1 MKAIVY
7 SSYGKPEVL
16 SLADVNT
23 PAPKGD
29 EILIRIH
36 ATAVNSADIRLR
48 AANPSM
54 VRLFWGLFRP
64 KNPILGGVFS
74 GEIVGMGPEVKRFKV
89 GDAVFGLTT
98 LKMGAYGEYLSISEK
113 EAIARKPENLSHAEA
128 ASLPFGGHT
137 AWHFFKKAKI
147 QSGSK
152 VLIYGASGAVGCA
165 AVQFAKHF
173 GAEVT
178 AVCSARNAETMRSI
192 GADHVL
198 DYAKDDLG
206 ALRGQFDVVMETVD
220 RSSVRLMAS
229 LVKKGGMLILS
240 AAMMGGALF
249 GLMLTLFGGKRLG
262 MGMVKA
268 GPEDME
274 AMANL
279 AAQGRFRPVI
289 DRVMPMEQI
298 VEAHRY
304 VDLGHKRG
312 NLIISMA

>member
-1 MKAIVY
+1 MKAVVY
-7 SSYGKPEVL
+7 SAYGKPEVL
-16 SLADVNT
+16 SLTEVAT
-23 PAPKGD
+23 PSPKGD

-48 AANPSM
+48 AANPKM

-74 GEIVGMGPEVKRFKV
+74 GEVVGMGPDVKRFV
-89 GDAVFGLTT
+89 MGDQVFGLTT

-113 EAIARKPENLSHAEA
+113 EAIARKPANLSHAEA

-137 AWHFFKKAKI
+137 AWHFFKKAII
-147 QSGSK
+147 QPGSK

-165 AVQFAKHF
+165 AMQFAKHF

-178 AVCSARNAETMRSI
+178 AVCSARNAEIMRSI

-206 ALRGQFDVVMETVD
+206 ALRGQFDVVMETVS

-240 AAMMGGALF
+240 ASMMGEALA
-249 GLMLTLFGGKRLG
+249 GLFLTLFSGKRLG

-268 GPEDME
+268 GPQDME
-274 AMANL
+274 AMAEL
-279 AAQGRFRPVI
+279 ASQGKFKPVI
-289 DRVMPMEQI
+289 DRVMPVEQM

-304 VDLGHKRG
+304 VDQGHKRG
-312 NLIISMA
+312 NLVISMA

>member
-16 SLADVNT
+16 SLADVAT

-29 EILIRIH
+29 EILVRIH
-36 ATAVNSADIRLR
+36 ATAVNSADVRLR

-54 VRLFWGLFRP
+54 VRLFWGLLRP

-74 GEIVGMGPEVKRFKV
+74 GEVVGMGPDAKRFTV
-89 GDAVFGLTT
+89 GDQVFGLTS
-98 LKMGAYGEYLSISEK
+98 LKMGAYGEYLSISER

-137 AWHFFKKAKI
+137 AWHFFKKANI
-147 QSGSK
+147 QAGSK

-178 AVCSARNAETMRSI
+178 AVCSARNAETMRAI

-206 ALRGQFDVVMETVD
+206 ALHGQFDVVMETVA
-220 RSSVRLMAS
+220 RSSVRLMAR
-229 LVKKGGMLILS
+229 LVKKGGLLILS
-240 AAMMGGALF
+240 ASMMGEALA
-249 GLMLTLFGGKRLG
+249 GLFLTIFTGKHLG

-274 AMANL
+274 ALAKL
-279 AAQGRFRPVI
+279 AAQGKFRPVI
-289 DRVMPMEQI
+289 DRVMPMEQM

-304 VDLGHKRG
+304 VDQGHKRG
-312 NLIISMA
+312 NLVISMA